1 MPNGNEIKKIARRR
15 VSSVFISPS
24 ETARDIHEKV
34 DDYLRAGTRLIW
46 LVYPDNNT
54 VMEYRAPEQARVL
67 TINENLE
74 GGDVLPGFRYPL
86 KQLFR

>member
-1 MPNGNEIKKIARRR
+1 
-15 VSSVFISPS
+15 VVFV
-24 ETARDIHEKV
+24 KV
-34 DDYLRAGTRLIW
+34 HYGYPDSID
-46 LVYPDNNT
+46 PDNNT

-74 GGDVLPGFRYPL
+74 GEGVLPGFRYPL